1 MRTNADRSKGRGA
14 STGDRA
20 ARLGDRGLRKRVEAF
35 EKNAPSL
42 DMMAAS
48 SLTSAAATMAEP
60 NRTGLA
66 AAMTAKEMAL
76 ADTTAPDPPS
86 SWRSPIC

>member
-1 MRTNADRSKGRGA
+1 
-14 STGDRA
+14 
-20 ARLGDRGLRKRVEAF
+20 
-35 EKNAPSL
+35 
-42 DMMAAS
+42 MMAAS

-76 ADTTAPDPPS
+76 ADTTAPDPLDGMLVQKERPADVGVGG
-86 SWRSPIC
+86 